1 MIRYR
6 HHPYSGQE
14 VEIIRRFRRYVG
26 DSVIVQI
33 ERSAV
38 QLVVPVWMLDPV
50 FCGRLRFQSEPR
62 VSISALL
69 ELRELLDSQPS
80 LPPSSKAVSSKR
92 DGGGD
97 DGQEDGFLPSA
108 AHAGVRAP

>member
-1 MIRYR
+1 M
-6 HHPYSGQE
+6 
-14 VEIIRRFRRYVG
+14 
-26 DSVIVQI
+26 
-33 ERSAV
+33 

-50 FCGRLRFQSEPR
+50 FCEQLRYESEPR
-62 VSISALL
+62 VTMAALV
-69 ELRELLDSQPS
+69 ELRELLDSQAI

-97 DGQEDGFLPSA
+97 DGPEDGVLPSA